1 MTVPTLSLE
10 PGFWRSSETSKEV
23 LPCLDK
29 RHCKGGSNVT
39 DLCTEGYT
47 GPLCAVCQ
55 PNYASTGSGQTLTC
69 SKCGGSAFATIAAI
83 STTFFVIITASICY
97 CLRRGGETPIEKKSL
112 TAHDD
117 LNRLRTFSKDA
128 KKKAMAMATFVDE
141 AGPILKILFSYFQ
154 IATTLPFVLNLRFPP
169 IFSSSLKVVSGIVNV
184 NVISLMPVG
193 CLLSSNFH
201 TTLLAYT
208 LLPTIIG
215 LAMVASYHLMKK
227 SDNQDVILLSNKVFA
242 SFLLLTFLILPT
254 VSTQIFSTFACTTF
268 DESYGS
274 YLKVDLSINCS
285 SSSHKMF
292 VYYAIGMAFLY
303 PIGVPL
309 YYMKLLNQ
317 NRQYLDPGQRNFTF
331 ELRNEEEGMKK
342 AIEKRKEL
350 EELHPHVKRLSFL
363 YSSYEPQCYWFE
375 VVETVRKLVLTA
387 GLIFFQPGT
396 AAQIVLSILVCLLSM
411 RVYSGWKP
419 FVSEEHDKLAE
430 VAQWQLFFV
439 MFAALLIRVNM
450 DGESLQDKVYFDL
463 MLVIIQF
470 GAPALLVAQRL
481 IPKKKGRIGRFFSA
495 AADLTGFGA
504 FGVFEAAEGLK
515 NEFGDDVVE
524 MVNNPLD
531 KNRQLRAVSSGRF
544 GLGEEVVAK
553 KLKKKKKKKKK
564 DDGESGGVDTAKD
577 KKLFQRLESGGY
589 NKKAVIGV
597 GKKGLLEV
605 KKAAAVPTPQTKED
619 EVEKTRIYV
628 YKDAEGSKDN
638 DMEEEEDEVPPAPPP
653 PPTWEEH
660 KDEESGQFYYHNAK
674 TNETR
679 WEKPN

>member
-1 MTVPTLSLE
+1 MISACTPTTETLCGDCLAGTAISGIAATTCDLCEIGKFATGSNNTVCTYCDDDKVLKGSTTKSTGSTSIFDCQCEAGDFKSDESSICENVFAGVSSTSDGMTVPTLSIE
-10 PGFWRSSETSKEV
+10 PGFWRSSETSKKV

-69 SKCGGSAFATIAAI
+69 TKCGGSAFATIAAI

-97 CLRRGGETPIEKKSL
+97 CLRRSGETPIEKKGL

-117 LNRLRTFSKDA
+117 LNRLRTFSTDA
-128 KKKAMAMATFVDE
+128 KKKAKAMATFVDE
-141 AGPILKILFSYFQ
+141 AGPILKIL
-154 IATTLPFVLNLRFPP
+154 
-169 IFSSSLKVVSGIVNV
+169 
-184 NVISLMPVG
+184 
-193 CLLSSNFH
+193 
-201 TTLLAYT
+201 
-208 LLPTIIG
+208 
-215 LAMVASYHLMKK
+215 
-227 SDNQDVILLSNKVFA
+227 
-242 SFLLLTFLILPT
+242 
-254 VSTQIFSTFACTTF
+254 
-268 DESYGS
+268 
-274 YLKVDLSINCS
+274 
-285 SSSHKMF
+285 
-292 VYYAIGMAFLY
+292 
-303 PIGVPL
+303 
-309 YYMKLLNQ
+309 
-317 NRQYLDPGQRNFTF
+317 QYLDPGQRNFTF

-450 DGESLQDKVYFDL
+450 DGESLQDKVYFDI

-531 KNRQLRAVSSGRF
+531 KNRQLRAASSGRF

-553 KLKKKKKKKKK
+553 KLKKKKKKKK
-564 DDGESGGVDTAKD
+564 DDGERGEVDTAKD

-619 EVEKTRIYV
+619 EVEKKMIYA
-628 YKDAEGSKDN
+628 YKDAEGREDY
-638 DMEEEEDEVPPAPPP
+638 DMEEEEDEVPPAPPQPPTLEEHKDEESIPPP